1 MYFEALSCIDLS
13 LTSFVTFSEHQIAT
27 QLEQIDHYDL
37 PNEEEDEKQE
47 QEEVKHEIT

>member
-13 LTSFVTFSEHQIAT
+13 LTSFVTFSEHQIPT

-37 PNEEEDEKQE
+37 PKQEEDENQE
-47 QEEVKHEIT
+47 QEELKDEIT